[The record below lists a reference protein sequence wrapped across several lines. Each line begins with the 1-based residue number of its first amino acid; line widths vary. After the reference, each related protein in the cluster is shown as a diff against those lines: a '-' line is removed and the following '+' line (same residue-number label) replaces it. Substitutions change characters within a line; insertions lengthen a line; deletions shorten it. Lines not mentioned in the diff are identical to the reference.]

1 MIKSLK
7 TAAIGLLLAAS
18 PQVCAQSDEETGAL
32 EVANAMVQAW
42 NDLDVNRIAELFAE
56 DGVLHSVMIDPIQG
70 REMLRTHIGAVLN
83 GATRLELTLKN
94 VAVNGNVVFLE
105 RVDDFNIG
113 DLHGAVPV
121 VGVLVIKDGHVQEW
135 REYYDRAQLL
145 GQMGI
150 REIDSPALEKH

>member
-1 MIKSLK
+1 MMKTLK
-7 TAAIGLLLAAS
+7 TAAFGLLLASS
-18 PQVCAQSDEETGAL
+18 PQVGAASDEEANAL
-32 EVANAMVQAW
+32 DVANQMVQAW
-42 NDLDVNRIAELFAE
+42 NDLDVDRIADLFAE

-70 REMLRTHIGAVLN
+70 RDNLHAHIGAVLK
-83 GATRLELTLKN
+83 GASRLELNLKN

-135 REYYDRAQLL
+135 REYYDRSQLL
-145 GQMGI
+145 SQMGVK
-150 REIDSPALEKH
+150 EIDSPALKH